1 VPATTLR
8 QQFLRHNAQTSSF
21 PLLLEF
27 VKAEGC
33 FLYAADGSR
42 CMDLISGI
50 GVSNLGHGN
59 PEIRDAAKAQID
71 AYMHQMVYGEFVVA
85 PQVEFAAKL
94 AGVLPPSLNSIY
106 FVNSGTEAAEGA
118 MKLARRYTGRSE
130 ILGFVDSYHGSTLG
144 ALSIMGNETYK
155 TAFRPLLPSVGFLRL
170 NIDSE
175 LDKISTDTAAIFL
188 ETIQGESGVQV
199 PSGSFMRRLRQRCS
213 ETGTLLVLDEIQCGL
228 GRTGSLFAF
237 DHYRIVPDIL
247 LLAKSLGGGMPL
259 GAFISSAGIMN
270 SLTASPVL
278 GHITSFGGHPVSC
291 AAGLAALTVLL
302 REEIIQKVEEK
313 SRLFASLLNHPA
325 ILEVRRKGLLIGV
338 QFSDFDFNKRVIDAC
353 INKGVLVDWFLH
365 ESSAMRICPPLIISQ
380 EEIHW
385 ACQVILEVLA

>member
-1 VPATTLR
+1 
-8 QQFLRHNAQTSSF
+8 
-21 PLLLEF
+21 
-27 VKAEGC
+27 
-33 FLYAADGSR
+33 
-42 CMDLISGI
+42 MDLISGI